1 MKHNSNKT
9 ALIAFSSTLAVLV
22 IVTLV
27 CTALFAG
34 ASDEAEP
41 VNSVVNNNVVYVGFD
56 KEPTEEDISAALA
69 EWDRRREAAN
79 AGTPNE
85 DVTVEKTIYDID
97 KYIAIDNPDSI
108 YAPVESA
115 DYNIDLKK
123 FINEQ
128 TEKMAYMIE
137 KVSGVYHTA
146 TVSAPYYKVYDFSA
160 KRIMAV

>member
-41 VNSVVNNNVVYVGFD
+41 ANSVVNNNVVYVGFD

-85 DVTVEKTIYDID
+85 DVTVEKQFMILTNILLLTILIVYMRQLNRQIT
-97 KYIAIDNPDSI
+97 ISI
-108 YAPVESA
+108 
-115 DYNIDLKK
+115 
-123 FINEQ
+123 
-128 TEKMAYMIE
+128 
-137 KVSGVYHTA
+137 
-146 TVSAPYYKVYDFSA
+146 
-160 KRIMAV
+160 